1 MAVGSWFDEG
11 SPDPDGVFHQSSIQW
26 PRVGH
31 VRRVLQLGLFQ
42 ECLVVL
48 SER

>member
-1 MAVGSWFDEG
+1 MVGSWFDEG
-11 SPDPDGVFHQSSIQW
+11 SPDGVSHQGSIQW